1 MLLSLIIEK
10 HKTDLHLPEENY
22 NRSLVRQLGWITEQ
36 TRTDLAFH
44 ACQLSSQLNKST
56 RDSILKANKLLAIAE
71 KKNVLIGIGKH
82 RSIKNFETVCKNEAS
97 LGKLK
102 DGGSYRCFI
111 IHLVDEDKVSSPIMQ
126 KSKEIHRIVKKAMK
140 AETLKQVESAEV
152 QFWLANLLDEIL
164 YNKPNREYKIKTE

>member
-22 NRSLVRQLGWITEQ
+22 NTSLVRQLGWITEQ

-82 RSIKNFETVCKNEAS
+82 RSIKISRQFVKMRHLQENLKMVDHIDVS
-97 LGKLK
+97 L
-102 DGGSYRCFI
+102 FI
-111 IHLVDEDKVSSPIMQ
+111 QLM
-126 KSKEIHRIVKKAMK
+126 
-140 AETLKQVESAEV
+140 
-152 QFWLANLLDEIL
+152 
-164 YNKPNREYKIKTE
+164 KIKFPHQ